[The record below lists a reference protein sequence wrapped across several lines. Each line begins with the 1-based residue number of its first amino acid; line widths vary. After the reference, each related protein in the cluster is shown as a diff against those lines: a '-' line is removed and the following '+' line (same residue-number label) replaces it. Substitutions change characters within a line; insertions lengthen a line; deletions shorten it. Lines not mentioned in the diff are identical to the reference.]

1 MNLIDTCLIK
11 SGFSDHKQE
20 SHELLSFYVSC
31 LRLVQLEKN
40 VVCVPNYSS
49 IWFSFHGTFIHIS

>member
-40 VVCVPNYSS
+40 VEFN
-49 IWFSFHGTFIHIS
+49 